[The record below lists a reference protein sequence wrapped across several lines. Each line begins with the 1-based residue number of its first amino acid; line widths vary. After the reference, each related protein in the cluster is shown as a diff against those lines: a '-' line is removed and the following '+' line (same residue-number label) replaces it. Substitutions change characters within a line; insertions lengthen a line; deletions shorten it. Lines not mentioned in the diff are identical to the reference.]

1 MAEFLVFEKAFGEI
15 QRALG
20 FGSPFGAFVRVFS
33 PIALGERDAK
43 EFIDIDGDFGLFE
56 RIHGDRP
63 VGLIG
68 Q

>member
-1 MAEFLVFEKAFGEI
+1 
-15 QRALG
+15 
-20 FGSPFGAFVRVFS
+20 
-33 PIALGERDAK
+33 LGERDAK